1 MKEERM
7 TPRSV
12 GAPTRPA
19 QAETDRVDAAPAVSG
34 SNAEP
39 AVEQRHRPRINLGF
53 DRFSGVYTFVAI
65 IIIFGL
71 WVPDLFL
78 QVSNLKSILA
88 ESAITGMMAMAI
100 LIPLAAGAYD
110 LSIGGVM
117 SVSMVLVAWLQSVQ
131 HWAPIP
137 ALLVAIGVSLF
148 IGVLNGVSV
157 VFLRVNSFIATLAMS
172 SILAA
177 VELAIS
183 GGNQIVTGI
192 STTFISAGQDELF
205 GIALPVYYLAG
216 LALVLY
222 FVLEHTPFGRYLFA
236 VGDNVDATRLSGV
249 RTGRL
254 TFYSLM
260 ISATIAGIAGVVLCA
275 RVGSYSVNAGGAYLL
290 PAFAAAFLGS
300 TQLKPGR
307 MNVWGTVLAV
317 YLLATGVDGLSLAG
331 AADWVSQLFNGL
343 ALLIAVSAAMFGARR
358 RRAA

>member
-1 MKEERM
+1 M
-7 TPRSV
+7 TPESV
-12 GAPTRPA
+12 GTASPA
-19 QAETDRVDAAPAVSG
+19 QVKADPADGTSSPPEPTSGGKGAPAG
-34 SNAEP
+34 SRR
-39 AVEQRHRPRINLGF
+39 VNLGF
-53 DRFSGVYTFVAI
+53 DRFSGIYTFAAI
-65 IIIFGL
+65 ILIFGL

-78 QVSNLKSILA
+78 QVTNLKTILA
-88 ESAITGMMAMAI
+88 ESAITGMMALAI
-100 LIPLAAGAYD
+100 LVPLAAGAYD

-117 SVSMVLVAWLQSVQ
+117 SVAMLLVAWLQSVH
-131 HWAPIP
+131 HWSAIP
-137 ALLVAIGVSLF
+137 AVLVAIGISAL
-148 IGVLNGVSV
+148 IGALNGVAV
-157 VFLRVNSFIATLAMS
+157 VVLRVNSFIATLAMS

-192 STTFISAGQDELF
+192 SQTFINSGQSELF

-216 LALVLY
+216 FAIVLY
-222 FVLEHTPFGRYLFA
+222 FMLEHTPFGRYLFA

-254 TFYSLM
+254 TFFALV
-260 ISATIAGIAGVVLCA
+260 ISATVAGLAGVVLCA
-275 RVGSYSVNAGGAYLL
+275 RVGSYSVSAGSVYLL

-307 MNVWGTVLAV
+307 MNVWGTILAV
-317 YLLATGVDGLSLAG
+317 YLLATGVSGLSLAG
-331 AADWVSQLFNGL
+331 AASWVSQLFNGL